1 MPTYICV
8 NRGTPRTPRQHCV
21 GDLGGT
27 RGEPTAHDGSRTEAQ
42 GDTNLPA
49 KGSKGSRL
57 VSSSSGIKTPCFEAI
72 CFINLPPNHKSC

>member
-27 RGEPTAHDGSRTEAQ
+27 RGEPTAHDGSAAPTLASACVRNPRSAF
-42 GDTNLPA
+42 L
-49 KGSKGSRL
+49 
-57 VSSSSGIKTPCFEAI
+57 
-72 CFINLPPNHKSC
+72 IN